1 MTKQQYLNKRQ
12 QLLAEAQKALD
23 EGNMEL
29 YNSKY
34 KEVQDLDANF
44 ENTAKAQANLNA
56 LNGAP
61 VGANAPPMEGK
72 MNDDGAGFENVADM
86 YNSIEYRTAFMHN
99 VLNGTPIPEKFRNA
113 AAQTETSDVTSVIPT
128 VYLQKIHEKLDKYGD
143 FLSMA
148 THTHYAAGVVIPTA
162 NLNPEAT
169 WTAERGTTDDQE
181 VKTGE
186 VSFSYHKLRCVIVVS
201 FETSVVT
208 LEAFETAYINSI
220 VKAMGKGCEKA
231 MFVGKGA
238 SAHEPVGILTETP
251 NEGQT
256 VTITAGDRLTYQDL
270 VDMEAALPEDYED
283 GAVWTMTKK
292 TFYSQVIGMVDDA
305 GHPIA
310 RINTGING
318 KPEYSILG
326 RPVKLN
332 KYMTSLTSDTEAG
345 TIVAAIY
352 NFEHYCI
359 NTNRTMTIKRYTDEE
374 TDDLKTKGIMLAD
387 GKSYDNSSLVIMKTA

>member
-1 MTKQQYLNKRQ
+1 MTRQQYLNKRHA
-12 QLLAEAQKALD
+12 LLAEAQKALD

-34 KEVQDLDANF
+34 KEVQELDSTF
-44 ENTAKAQANLNA
+44 ENAAREQANLNA
-56 LNGAP
+56 LNGTP
-61 VGANAPPMEGK
+61 VGSAIPAEGE
-72 MNDDGAGFENVADM
+72 MNDSGAGYDNVADM
-86 YNSIEYRTAFMHN
+86 YNSVEYRTALMHN

-128 VYLQKIHEKLDKYGD
+128 VYMQKIHEKLDKYGD
-143 FLSMA
+143 FLSMV
-148 THTHYAAGVVIPTA
+148 TQTHYAAGVVISTA
-162 NLNPEAT
+162 DLNPEAT

-186 VSFSYHKLRCVIVVS
+186 VSFSYHKLRCVIAVS

-220 VKAMGKGCEKA
+220 VKAMGKACEKA
-231 MFVGKGA
+231 IFVGKGTA
-238 SAHEPVGILTETP
+238 SHEPVGVLTETP

-256 VTITAGDRLTYQDL
+256 IFITAGERLTYQDL
-270 VDMEAALPEDYED
+270 VNMEAALPEDYDD

-318 KPEYSILG
+318 KPEHSILG
-326 RPVKLN
+326 RPVKFS
-332 KYMTSLTSDTEAG
+332 KYMPSLTADTEAG
-345 TIVAAIY
+345 VTVAAIY
-352 NFEHYCI
+352 NFEHYCL
-359 NTNRTMTIKRYTDEE
+359 NTNRAMTIKRYTDEE

-387 GKSYDNSSLVIMKTA
+387 GKSYDNSSLVVMKTA